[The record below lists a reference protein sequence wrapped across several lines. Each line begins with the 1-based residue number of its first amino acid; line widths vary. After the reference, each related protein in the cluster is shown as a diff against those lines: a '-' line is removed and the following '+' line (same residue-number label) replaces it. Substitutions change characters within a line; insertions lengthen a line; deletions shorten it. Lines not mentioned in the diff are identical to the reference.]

1 MLSMQN
7 YRETH
12 VGGSNLVTN
21 VFDIVTVTYKSDC
34 EVYFSYAFTME
45 TRLFT
50 SQVFFIIYFQIL
62 CFITDMVQKTIPWMT
77 IISVTESTLW

>member
-12 VGGSNLVTN
+12 VGGNNLVTN

-34 EVYFSYAFTME
+34 EVYFS
-45 TRLFT
+45 
-50 SQVFFIIYFQIL
+50 
-62 CFITDMVQKTIPWMT
+62 
-77 IISVTESTLW
+77 